1 MDAGTTLKH
10 IAPFLIP
17 MLALAIPI
25 VAIIWSHRSRMHQS
39 TLLHETI
46 RHLSEHGHPIPQSLL
61 DQVKQLHMPKSE
73 RNWSR
78 QSSMRVGVMNIA
90 VGAALTLFF
99 LAMRPDDW
107 LWAIGVIPLF
117 IGIGLVFVARTES
130 RSGLHAVSQRSKNQD
145 SES

>member
-17 MLALAIPI
+17 ILGLSIPI
-25 VAIIWSHRSRMHQS
+25 VAIIWSYRSRMHQS

-46 RHLSEHGHPIPQSLL
+46 RHLSDQGNPIPQSLL
-61 DQVKQLHMPKSE
+61 DQLKQLHMPKSE
-73 RNWSR
+73 GNWSP
-78 QSSMRVGVMNIA
+78 QSSMRVGVMHIA

-99 LAMRPDDW
+99 LAMRPDHW

-130 RSGLHAVSQRSKNQD
+130 RSGLNAVSPRSKNRDGD
-145 SES
+145 S

>member
-17 MLALAIPI
+17 ILALSIPI
-25 VAIIWSHRSRMHQS
+25 VAIIWSYRSRMHQS

-46 RHLSEHGHPIPQSLL
+46 RHLSDHGHPIPQSFL
-61 DQVKQLHMPKSE
+61 DQLK
-73 RNWSR
+73 R
-78 QSSMRVGVMNIA
+78 
-90 VGAALTLFF
+90 
-99 LAMRPDDW
+99 

-130 RSGLHAVSQRSKNQD
+130 RSRLNAVSPRSKNQD
-145 SES
+145 GDS

>member
-17 MLALAIPI
+17 MVALAIPI
-25 VAIIWSHRSRMHQS
+25 VAIIWSYRSRMHQS

-46 RHLSEHGHPIPQSLL
+46 RHLSDHGHPIPQSLL
-61 DQVKQLHMPKSE
+61 DQLKQLHMPKSE
-73 RNWSR
+73 RNWSPK
-78 QSSMRVGVMNIA
+78 SSMRVGVMHIA

-117 IGIGLVFVARTES
+117 IGIGLVFIARTES
-130 RSGLHAVSQRSKNQD
+130 RSGLNAVSPPSKQVD
-145 SES
+145 GAS

>member
-17 MLALAIPI
+17 ILALSIPI
-25 VAIIWSHRSRMHQS
+25 VAIIWSYRRRMHQS

-46 RHLSEHGHPIPQSLL
+46 RHLSDQGHPIPQRLL
-61 DQVKQLHMPKSE
+61 DQLKQLHMPKSE
-73 RNWSR
+73 SNWSP
-78 QSSMRVGVMNIA
+78 QSSMRVGVMHIA

-99 LAMRPDDW
+99 LAMRPDHW

-130 RSGLHAVSQRSKNQD
+130 RSGLNTVSPRSKNQD
-145 SES
+145 GDS